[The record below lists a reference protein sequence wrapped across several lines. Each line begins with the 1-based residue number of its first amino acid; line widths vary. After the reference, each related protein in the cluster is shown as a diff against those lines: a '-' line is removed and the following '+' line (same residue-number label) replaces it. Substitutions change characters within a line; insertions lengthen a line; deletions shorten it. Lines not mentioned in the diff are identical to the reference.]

1 MIGTFAT
8 AGIVAAAAHYVL
20 GFSWIEAGLIGA
32 AIAPTDPA
40 VTFSV
45 FGNREIRGRSGTI
58 LEGEAG
64 VNDPV
69 GIALMIGIIEL
80 AEEDDGGLGIVAA
93 SSSWRWR
100 SGSSSGSPGALL
112 LLPVMRHVRLTAPA
126 LYPIRVLAG
135 AGIIYGLASVAGGSG
150 FLAVFVA
157 GIILGDVAAPRKGE
171 IETFHSSLAGL
182 AEIAAFIALGLSI
195 SLGDIGELGVWG
207 DGLALALI
215 LAFVARPLAV
225 LPFLLPARLH
235 WRERIFI
242 AWSGL
247 KGAVPILLG
256 ALAVLAQ
263 VDSATK
269 IYGIVFVVVLFS
281 VIVQGASIPYVARRL
296 RIPFRRIDYDL
307 AEVLE
312 FVVRDDAFASGK
324 RLGEL
329 PLGERAWVGVL
340 IRDGRPHTI
349 GDDVVLQPG
358 DHVHVYCQ
366 PEDAAAL
373 ARIFAGRSVVV
384 HVEAAAALAAEQA
397 CVLHRHDPRRRRHA
411 RLAEL
416 LVERLGRVHVHVD
429 PDEVDQ
435 RARPHRPAGAGGHRG
450 VEVLRRDA
458 RLVEHPQA
466 VVQQRDE
473 DAVDDEAGR
482 VVTADRL
489 LAHPLADLERGLDRL
504 VGGELGSH
512 DLDERHQRRRVEEV
526 HSHDPLG
533 RRDRGRDLGHGER
546 RRVRRED
553 RVRPDDALELLRRAP
568 SSASSSSTIASIT
581 RSQSANA

>member
-1 MIGTFAT
+1 VDEIGDFGAIILAVSAVVFAALVGMRLAERLSLPYAAVFLVGAALLAEGISGLEDVLVVREVERIVVVALIVILFDGGLHIGLARFGRSAAPILALGMIGTFAT
-8 AGIVAAAAHYVL
+8 AGLVALAARYVL
-20 GFSWIEAGLIGA
+20 GFSWIEAGLVGA

-40 VTFSV
+40 VTFSI

-69 GIALMIGIIEL
+69 GIALMIGMIEL
-80 AEEDDGGLGIVAA
+80 AEEDDGSLGIVAGEFLVEMA
-93 SSSWRWR
+93 L
-100 SGSSSGSPGALL
+100 GLAAGIAGALL
-112 LLPVMRHVRLTAPA
+112 LLPVMRRVRLTAPA

-171 IETFHSSLAGL
+171 IEAFHSSLAGL
-182 AEIAAFIALGLSI
+182 AEIAAFIALGFSI

-225 LPFLLPARLH
+225 LPLLVPARLNP
-235 WRERIFI
+235 REKLFI

-247 KGAVPILLG
+247 KGAVPVLLG
-256 ALAVLAQ
+256 ALVVLAQ
-263 VDSATK
+263 VDGATQ

-340 IRDGRPHTI
+340 IRDGRPRTI

-373 ARIFAGRSVVV
+373 ARIFAG
-384 HVEAAAALAAEQA
+384 
-397 CVLHRHDPRRRRHA
+397 DY
-411 RLAEL
+411 
-416 LVERLGRVHVHVD
+416 
-429 PDEVDQ
+429 
-435 RARPHRPAGAGGHRG
+435 
-450 VEVLRRDA
+450 
-458 RLVEHPQA
+458 
-466 VVQQRDE
+466 
-473 DAVDDEAGR
+473 
-482 VVTADRL
+482 
-489 LAHPLADLERGLDRL
+489 
-504 VGGELGSH
+504 
-512 DLDERHQRRRVEEV
+512 
-526 HSHDPLG
+526 
-533 RRDRGRDLGHGER
+533 
-546 RRVRRED
+546 
-553 RVRPDDALELLRRAP
+553 
-568 SSASSSSTIASIT
+568 SS
-581 RSQSANA
+581 

>member
-1 MIGTFAT
+1 VDEIGDFGAAILVVSAVVFAALIGMRLAERLSLPYAAVFLVGAALLAEGITRFEDVLAIREVERIVVVALIVILFDGGLHIGLGRFRRSAAPILALGIVGTFAT
-8 AGIVAAAAHYVL
+8 AGIVALAARYVL
-20 GFSWIEAGLIGA
+20 GFSWIEAGLVGA

-69 GIALMIGIIEL
+69 GIALMIGMIEL
-80 AEEDDGGLGIVAA
+80 AEEEDGGLGIVAEEFLVEMA
-93 SSSWRWR
+93 F
-100 SGSSSGSPGALL
+100 GLLVGIAGALL
-112 LLPVMRHVRLTAPA
+112 LLPVMRRVRLTAPA

-135 AGIIYGLASVAGGSG
+135 AGIIYGLASVVGGSG

-157 GIILGDVAAPRKGE
+157 GIILGDMTAPRKGE
-171 IETFHSSLAGL
+171 IEAFHSSLAGL

-215 LAFVARPLAV
+215 LAFIARPLAV
-225 LPFLLPARLH
+225 LPFLLPARMS

-263 VDSATK
+263 VDASTE

-296 RIPFRRIDYDL
+296 RIPFRRIAYDL

-312 FVVRDDAFASGK
+312 FVVRDDAFAAGR

-340 IRDGRPHTI
+340 VRDGRPHTI
-349 GDDVVLQPG
+349 DDDVVLRPG
-358 DHVHVYCQ
+358 DHVHVYSQ

-373 ARIFAGRSVVV
+373 GRIFAG
-384 HVEAAAALAAEQA
+384 E
-397 CVLHRHDPRRRRHA
+397 
-411 RLAEL
+411 
-416 LVERLGRVHVHVD
+416 
-429 PDEVDQ
+429 
-435 RARPHRPAGAGGHRG
+435 
-450 VEVLRRDA
+450 
-458 RLVEHPQA
+458 
-466 VVQQRDE
+466 
-473 DAVDDEAGR
+473 
-482 VVTADRL
+482 
-489 LAHPLADLERGLDRL
+489 
-504 VGGELGSH
+504 
-512 DLDERHQRRRVEEV
+512 
-526 HSHDPLG
+526 
-533 RRDRGRDLGHGER
+533 
-546 RRVRRED
+546 
-553 RVRPDDALELLRRAP
+553 
-568 SSASSSSTIASIT
+568 
-581 RSQSANA
+581 

>member
-1 MIGTFAT
+1 VSEIGDFGAAILVVSAVVFAALVGMRLAERLSLPYAAVFLVGAALLAEGVPGLEDVLAIREVERIVVVALILILFDGGLHIGLARFARSATPILALGLVGTFAT
-8 AGIVAAAAHYVL
+8 AAIVALAARYVL
-20 GFSWIEAGLIGA
+20 GFSWIEAGLVGA

-69 GIALMIGIIEL
+69 GIALMIGMIEL
-80 AEEDDGGLGIVAA
+80 AEEDDGGLGIVAREFA
-93 SSSWRWR
+93 VEMVL
-100 SGSSSGSPGALL
+100 GLLVGIVGALL
-112 LLPVMRHVRLTAPA
+112 LLPAMRHVRLTAPA

-135 AGIIYGLASVAGGSG
+135 AGLIYGLAAVAGGSG

-157 GIILGDVAAPRKGE
+157 GIILGDAAAPRKGE
-171 IETFHSSLAGL
+171 IEGFHSSLAGL

-195 SLGDIGELGVWG
+195 SLGDVGELGVWG

-215 LAFVARPLAV
+215 LAFLARPLAV
-225 LPFLLPARLH
+225 LPLLLLTRLNP
-235 WRERIFI
+235 RERLFV

-263 VDSATK
+263 VDGASEL
-269 IYGIVFVVVLFS
+269 YGIVFVVVLFS

-329 PLGERAWVGVL
+329 PLGDRAWVGVL
-340 IRDGRPHTI
+340 IRDGRPHTV
-349 GDDVVLQPG
+349 GDDVVLRPG
-358 DHVHVYCQ
+358 DHVHVYLQ

-373 ARIFAGRSVVV
+373 GRIFAG
-384 HVEAAAALAAEQA
+384 
-397 CVLHRHDPRRRRHA
+397 
-411 RLAEL
+411 
-416 LVERLGRVHVHVD
+416 
-429 PDEVDQ
+429 
-435 RARPHRPAGAGGHRG
+435 
-450 VEVLRRDA
+450 
-458 RLVEHPQA
+458 
-466 VVQQRDE
+466 
-473 DAVDDEAGR
+473 
-482 VVTADRL
+482 
-489 LAHPLADLERGLDRL
+489 
-504 VGGELGSH
+504 GS
-512 DLDERHQRRRVEEV
+512 
-526 HSHDPLG
+526 
-533 RRDRGRDLGHGER
+533 
-546 RRVRRED
+546 
-553 RVRPDDALELLRRAP
+553 
-568 SSASSSSTIASIT
+568 
-581 RSQSANA
+581 